1 MDSTFPFQHGLR
13 LLHSGMP
20 ALLPQEHQAEPRRVR
35 APGQGRGPHRP
46 QARQEGPHG
55 LPGRHHPEEGPQV
68 HRPVRPAPG
77 RRSKLMAQLHLLTN

>member
-1 MDSTFPFQHGLR
+1 MDSTCPFQHGLR

-46 QARQEGPHG
+46 QVSTTLNQGC
-55 LPGRHHPEEGPQV
+55 Q
-68 HRPVRPAPG
+68 
-77 RRSKLMAQLHLLTN
+77 MANLIAKFPKTG